1 MFARKGGVL
10 RSKIMVGALVAAG
23 ALAVGGCSDTTEG
36 SPQSEGQGQ
45 VTSQAQ
51 TVSFNPCDEADLPPD
66 ALSSAGLDPAT
77 KNTSINPPTGDTA
90 WRICDWRAVDSP
102 VAVGVAASTLSQDAL
117 ATNPSVTG
125 FEDVT
130 INGRAGMTYVPA
142 DGAHGLRC
150 YVSIPGMGSG
160 MFNVIVDWPYSKRD
174 QATEKPPCATAV
186 RYAEALEPH
195 LPK

>member
-1 MFARKGGVL
+1 MRRLSGIV
-10 RSKIMVGALVAAG
+10 VGAVALVA
-23 ALAVGGCSDTTEG
+23 VGCSGTTDG
-36 SPQSEGQGQ
+36 SSESDGQSQA
-45 VTSQAQ
+45 TTKAQ
-51 TVSFNPCDEADLPPD
+51 TVAFNPCSESDLTPD
-66 ALSSAGLDPAT
+66 VLSSVGLDPAT

-90 WRICDWRAVDSP
+90 WRICDWQATGSP
-102 VAVGVAASTLSQDAL
+102 VAVGVAASTLSQDSL
-117 ATNPSVTG
+117 ATNPSVSG

-150 YVSIPGMGSG
+150 YVSFPGMGSG
-160 MFNVIVDWPYSKRD
+160 MLNIIVDWPYSKRD
-174 QATEKPPCATAV
+174 QAIEKPPCATAV